1 MAQVLSESVA
11 LATKCCAPDA
21 PPRPKALEERVKS
34 IEGRAEWQLK
44 LTWAKPDSNGHPIQQ
59 YCLQQSERLT
69 QGTAGGGAAS
79 APSGQLFD
87 GRCEHDARPDEQRW
101 SEWRSV
107 YINLLPEVS
116 VRRLLLSQLLPMCA
130 RDFRVSAQA
139 HMRPP
144 QRGTTELRFRVSAIN
159 SLGSSLWS
167 EPIQVSAARYS
178 CFFHGGGGRGSRKGG
193 KATPLLPK
201 EAIIPEPLISAP
213 LPTPLPRARQK
224 LIQGANLQQQSQLEA
239 EAESIRAQL
248 DYPMALDVV
257 MGFLVESRSV
267 SRPRSPYVM
276 GTSGGRGPGAAG
288 MGTVPPAPLRPL
300 VPDSTAEPRQ

>member
-1 MAQVLSESVA
+1 M
-11 LATKCCAPDA
+11 
-21 PPRPKALEERVKS
+21 KS

-87 GRCEHDARPDEQRW
+87 GRVEVVSEHDARPDEQRW

-116 VRRLLLSQLLPMCA
+116 VRRLLLSQLLPMCV
-130 RDFRVSAQA
+130 RDFGVSAQA

-167 EPIQVSAARYS
+167 EPIQVSVARYS
-178 CFFHGGGGRGSRKGG
+178 CFFRGGVGRGSRKGG
-193 KATPLLPK
+193 TATPLLPN
-201 EAIIPEPLISAP
+201 EAIIPEPSISKP
-213 LPTPLPRARQK
+213 LPTPLPRARQE

-267 SRPRSPYVM
+267 SRPRSPCVM
-276 GTSGGRGPGAAG
+276 GTLGGHGPGAAG
-288 MGTVPPAPLRPL
+288 MGTIPSAPLRPL
-300 VPDSTAEPRQ
+300 APDSTAKLRPLI